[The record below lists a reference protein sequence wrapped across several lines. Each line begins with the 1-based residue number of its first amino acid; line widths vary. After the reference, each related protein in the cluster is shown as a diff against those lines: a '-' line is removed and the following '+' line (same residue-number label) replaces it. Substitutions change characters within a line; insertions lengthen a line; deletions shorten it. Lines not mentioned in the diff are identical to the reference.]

1 MKISLYILAFTL
13 VIVLLIFVY
22 WIVYRKEKKSMNNSN
37 WIESFDTRN
46 FRTPFI
52 VDRDSEY
59 LGNLRNRLDVLI
71 EELSRCGLNKKIL
84 EKILDYKNQVINS
97 IELYYQGDLVNSQL
111 IINKMIDEVF
121 GDKFNIEN

>member
-13 VIVLLIFVY
+13 AIVLLIFVY
-22 WIVYRKEKKSMNNSN
+22 WSVYRKEKKNMNNSN

-59 LGNLRNRLDVLI
+59 LENLRTRLDALM
-71 EELSRCGLNKKIL
+71 EELFRCGLNNKIL
-84 EKILDYKNQVINS
+84 EIILDYKNQIINS

-111 IINKMIDEVF
+111 IINRICPRF
-121 GDKFNIEN
+121 PPCQ